1 MSRMHY
7 SISLALRYLKTKRRS
22 GFVSRVTVIAVG
34 GTFVG
39 VMTLII
45 VLSLMNGFESEL
57 RSRII
62 GFNTHVLVFS
72 RTPASWSGI
81 DSVVARIEQF
91 PDVVASAPFVRGEAL
106 VYYEVIPGVRVK
118 TKGVIVKGIGLES
131 ERAVSTVVDSITPPI
146 QTFETSGFYGDEDLP
161 GIVLGEDL
169 SQDLRITLGEVM
181 TLVTA
186 PAEMSGGKIRPRTR
200 DFRVI
205 GFFQT
210 GVYEFDS
217 RFAYIDIEEAET
229 FFDFEAATR
238 GLGIKVSDI
247 WQAGR
252 IDEEIQESL
261 KSYVYGT
268 NNWIRMNSNLFSYIK
283 VEKILMFLLLTLI
296 ILIAAFNLIGMLTM
310 VIMEK
315 RSEIG
320 ILRSMGASSG
330 GVMSI
335 FMIQGTLIGVFGT
348 VLGLAGGLV
357 VCAALGRWSIDLPSD
372 VYFINTLPVLVK
384 GLDVFLV
391 CSASMFISFAATLYP
406 SWEAC
411 KMLPLDAI
419 KYD

>member
-1 MSRMHY
+1 MKRTHY
-7 SISLALRYLKTKRRS
+7 ALYLALRYLRTKRRS
-22 GFVSRVTVIAVG
+22 GFVSRVTLIAVG

-39 VMTLII
+39 VATLII

-72 RTPASWSGI
+72 RTSASWNERDSIATRIEEMSG
-81 DSVVARIEQF
+81 VVA
-91 PDVVASAPFVRGEAL
+91 AAPFVRAEAL
-106 VYYEVIPGVRVK
+106 AYYEMIPGVRVK
-118 TKGVIVKGIGLES
+118 TKGVIVKGIEIER
-131 ERAVSTVVDSITPPI
+131 ERAVSTVVDSISPPI
-146 QTFETSGFYGDEDLP
+146 RSFHTSGFYGDEDLP
-161 GIVLGEDL
+161 GIVLGEDFGI
-169 SQDLRITLGEVM
+169 DLHITLGEVM

-186 PAEMSGGKIRPRTR
+186 PAELRGGKINPRTR

-205 GFFQT
+205 GFFRT

-217 RFAYIDIEEAET
+217 RFAYIGIGDAET

-247 WQAGR
+247 YRAGE
-252 IDEEIQESL
+252 IDKELQEML
-261 KSYVYGT
+261 PFNDFGT
-268 NNWIRMNSNLFSYIK
+268 NNWIRMNRNLFSYIK

-335 FMIQGTLIGVFGT
+335 FMIQGTLIGALGT
-348 VLGLAGGLV
+348 ALGIVLGLV
-357 VCAALGRWSIDLPSD
+357 VCAVLREVEIDLPPD

-384 GLDVFLV
+384 GFDVLLV
-391 CSASMFISFAATLYP
+391 SAASMLISIAATVYP

-411 KMLPLDAI
+411 KLPPLDAI
-419 KYD
+419 RYD

>member
-1 MSRMHY
+1 MHY
-7 SISLALRYLKTKRRS
+7 SLSLALRYLRTKRRS

-39 VMTLII
+39 VATLII

-72 RTPASWSGI
+72 RTRASWEGI
-81 DSVVARIEQF
+81 DSAAVHIEGLPEVAGT
-91 PDVVASAPFVRGEAL
+91 APFVRAEAL
-106 VYYEVIPGVRVK
+106 VYYEMVPGVKAK
-118 TKGVIVKGIGLES
+118 TKGVIVKGIHLQR
-131 ERAVSTVVDSITPPI
+131 ERNVSTVVDSIAPPI
-146 QTFETSGFYGDEDLP
+146 ETFQTSGFYGNGDLP

-169 SQDLRITLGEVM
+169 ALDLRITLGESL

-186 PAEMSGGKIRPRTR
+186 PSEMQGGKIRPRMN

-205 GFFQT
+205 GFFRT

-217 RFAYIDIEEAET
+217 RFAYIDIEQAEAS
-229 FFDFEAATR
+229 FDFEAATR
-238 GLGIKVSDI
+238 GLGIKVHDI
-247 WQAGR
+247 YKAAR
-252 IDEEIQESL
+252 VDEQIQDL
-261 KSYVYGT
+261 LAFNLYGT
-268 NNWIRMNSNLFSYIK
+268 NNWIRMNRNLFSYIK

-330 GVMSI
+330 SVMSI
-335 FMIQGTLIGVFGT
+335 FMVQGTLIGAFGT
-348 VLGLAGGLV
+348 ALGVMAGLV
-357 VCAALGRWSIDLPSD
+357 VCALLREIEIDLPPD
-372 VYFINTLPVLVK
+372 VYFINTLPVLVR
-384 GLDVFLV
+384 GIDVLLV
-391 CSASMFISFAATLYP
+391 SGASMLISFVATIYP

-411 KMLPLDAI
+411 KMPPLDAI
-419 KYD
+419 RYD

>member
-1 MSRMHY
+1 MPMHY
-7 SISLALRYLKTKRRS
+7 SLSLALRYLRTKRRS

-39 VMTLII
+39 VATLII

-62 GFNTHVLVFS
+62 GFNTHVLIFS
-72 RTPASWSGI
+72 RTRASWEGI
-81 DSVVARIEQF
+81 DSAAVHIEGLPEVA
-91 PDVVASAPFVRGEAL
+91 ATAPFVRAEAL
-106 VYYEVIPGVRVK
+106 VYYEMVPGVKAK
-118 TKGVIVKGIGLES
+118 TKGVIVKGIDLER
-131 ERAVSTVVDSITPPI
+131 ERSVSTVVDSIAPPI
-146 QTFETSGFYGDEDLP
+146 ETFQTSGFYGNGDLP

-169 SQDLRITLGEVM
+169 ASELHITLGESL

-186 PAEMSGGKIRPRTR
+186 PSEMQGGKIRPRMNY
-200 DFRVI
+200 FRVI
-205 GFFQT
+205 GFFKT

-217 RFAYIDIEEAET
+217 RFAYIDIEQAEAS
-229 FFDFEAATR
+229 FDFEAATR
-238 GLGIKVSDI
+238 GLGIKVHDI
-247 WQAGR
+247 YKANEVDKQ
-252 IDEEIQESL
+252 IQDL
-261 KSYVYGT
+261 LAYNHYWT
-268 NNWIRMNSNLFSYIK
+268 NNWIRMNRNLFSYIK

-330 GVMSI
+330 SVMSI
-335 FMIQGTLIGVFGT
+335 FMVQGTLIGAFGT
-348 VLGLAGGLV
+348 VLGVTAGLV
-357 VCAALGRWSIDLPSD
+357 VCALLREIEIDLPPD

-384 GLDVFLV
+384 GIDVLLV
-391 CSASMFISFAATLYP
+391 SGASMLISFVATIYP

-411 KMLPLDAI
+411 KMPPLDAI
-419 KYD
+419 RYD

>member
-1 MSRMHY
+1 MIRIHY

-72 RTPASWSGI
+72 RTPSSWNGI
-81 DSVVARIEQF
+81 DSVAARIEEL
-91 PDVVASAPFVRGEAL
+91 PDVEASAPFVRGEAL
-106 VYYEVIPGVRVK
+106 VYYEVI
-118 TKGVIVKGIGLES
+118 VKGIGLVS
-131 ERAVSTVVDSITPPI
+131 ERAVSTVVDSITPSI
-146 QTFETSGFYGDEDLP
+146 QTFETSGFFGDEDLP
-161 GIVLGEDL
+161 GIVLGEEL

-186 PAEMSGGKIRPRTR
+186 PAELSGGKIRPRTR

-205 GFFQT
+205 GFFKT

-217 RFAYIDIEEAET
+217 RFAYIDIAEAET

-238 GLGIKVSDI
+238 GLGIKVRDI

-252 IDEEIQESL
+252 VDEEIQGSL
-261 KSYVYGT
+261 QSYVYGT

-330 GVMSI
+330 GVVSI
-335 FMIQGTLIGVFGT
+335 FMIQGTLIGAFGT
-348 VLGLAGGLV
+348 ALGLAGGLS
-357 VCAALGRWSIDLPSD
+357 VCAALSKWSIDLPPD

-384 GLDVFLV
+384 GLDVLLV